1 MTAVLDAPARS
12 HTAAT
17 GGGVTGLLRGE
28 WVKLRSLRSTWIALG
43 TGLVLMVLLT
53 WLFTATA
60 DSGGPGGDGGGPGSL
75 AATDPIGLSL
85 ASFRLAQLFIGV
97 VGVLLVTGE
106 YATKTITTTF
116 AAVPR
121 RWPVV
126 LAKAVVFG
134 VLVFVSS
141 LVASVVS
148 FVVGQASLGDL
159 GVGFGADGVP
169 RALLGT
175 AAYLTAIGLFG
186 MALGWLLRS
195 TAAGIATLFALVL
208 LLPGLGQLL
217 PASWGPDV
225 VRLLPG
231 EAGQQIATIVPE
243 PSALGPWTGG
253 AVLLAW
259 LVVSATAAVVLLR
272 RRDA

>member
-1 MTAVLDAPARS
+1 MTAVLDTPARTPA
-12 HTAAT
+12 HTAST
-17 GGGVTGLLRGE
+17 GGGVGGLLRGE

-43 TGLVLMVLLT
+43 TGLVLMVLLA
-53 WLFTATA
+53 WLFTASA
-60 DSGGPGGDGGGPGSL
+60 DTTGPNGDGPGAL
-75 AATDPIGLSL
+75 AFTDPIGLSL

-106 YATKTITTTF
+106 YATKTISTTF

-121 RWPVV
+121 RWPVMV
-126 LAKAVVFG
+126 AKAVVFG

-141 LVASVVS
+141 LVTSVVC

-159 GVGFGADGVP
+159 GVGFGADGVT

-175 AAYLTAIGLFG
+175 AVYLTAIGLFG

-217 PASWGPDV
+217 PSSWGPDV

-253 AVLLAW
+253 LVLLAY
-259 LVVSATAAVVLLR
+259 LVVAFGAALVLLR

>member
-1 MTAVLDAPARS
+1 MTAVLDTPTTS

-17 GGGVTGLLRGE
+17 GGGVGGLLRGE

-43 TGLVLMVLLT
+43 SGLVLMVLLT
-53 WLFTATA
+53 WLFTASA
-60 DSGGPGGDGGGPGSL
+60 DTGGPGGDGEGPGSL

-106 YATKTITTTF
+106 YATKTVSTTF

-126 LAKAVVFG
+126 VAKAVVFA

-141 LVASVVS
+141 LVAAVLS
-148 FVVGQASLGDL
+148 FVIGQASLGDL
-159 GVGFGADGVP
+159 GVGFGADGVV

-208 LLPGLGQLL
+208 LLPGLGGLL
-217 PASWGPDV
+217 PSSWGPDV

-231 EAGQQIATIVPE
+231 EAGSQIATVV
-243 PSALGPWTGG
+243 PSAGALSPWAGF
-253 AVLLAW
+253 AVLLVW
-259 LVVSATAAVVLLR
+259 LVVSFAAATVLLR

>member
-1 MTAVLDAPARS
+1 MTAVLDAPAT
-12 HTAAT
+12 HTAAR
-17 GGGVTGLLRGE
+17 GGGFSGLLRGE

-43 TGLVLMVLLT
+43 AGLVLMVLLT
-53 WLFTATA
+53 WLFTGTA
-60 DSGGPGGDGGGPGSL
+60 ETTGPDGDGPGSL
-75 AATDPIGLSL
+75 AYTDPIGLSL

-106 YATKTITTTF
+106 YATKTISTTF
-116 AAVPR
+116 ATVPR

-126 LAKAVVFG
+126 VAKAVVFG
-134 VLVFVSS
+134 ALVFVSS
-141 LVASVVS
+141 LVTSVVC
-148 FVVGQASLGDL
+148 FVLGQALLGDL

-175 AAYLTAIGLFG
+175 AVYLTAIGLFA

-243 PSALGPWTGG
+243 PSALGPWTGF
-253 AVLLAW
+253 AVLVVY
-259 LVVSATAAVVLLR
+259 LVVSFGAATVLLR